1 MKLNC
6 DCDHQAAQVR
16 SCIKCAKT
24 SQVYQLPPGH
34 KATLQ
39 IGSTYIT
46 THLPLAIRNAMYR
59 EEMVQY
65 IMKHAGWDTRFVF
78 DSLVDWEARNLA
90 WQKVRGSKKMT
101 IFKLEFDLLA
111 TISRRSKYNS
121 TVDNRCFRCKQLNED
136 VNHVLR
142 CPAAVLNRIFW
153 LRTLLRRSYRIVAT
167 HASILHKNLRKVCN
181 SGSILNQRG
190 G

>member
-16 SCIKCAKT
+16 SCIKRAKT

-101 IFKLEFDLLA
+101 IFKLEFD
-111 TISRRSKYNS
+111 
-121 TVDNRCFRCKQLNED
+121 
-136 VNHVLR
+136 
-142 CPAAVLNRIFW
+142 
-153 LRTLLRRSYRIVAT
+153 
-167 HASILHKNLRKVCN
+167 
-181 SGSILNQRG
+181 
-190 G
+190 